1 MIIGYFGTFDDFMIL
16 MNVFMNVS
24 WVFVW
29 LSKLFVV
36 EYYLELKVKKKKK
49 TYLDTDYG
57 VSWPYVLGPEL
68 REVSWLYVFRP

>member
-49 TYLDTDYG
+49 EKEKKGGLDCLT
-57 VSWPYVLGPEL
+57 W
-68 REVSWLYVFRP
+68 